1 LSLGRARCSRA
12 AGATPSES
20 DVVDPPTPDDDD
32 AADAP
37 VVLDGDDPAT
47 PYDAVPPAGAP
58 TIPDDDDPAIPD
70 AVTPA
75 SSGDGDPMVPGADA
89 PKCDGNPVIPTAD
102 APMTSRA
109 CAPRVPGDVVP
120 RTGSWCLTTMF
131 SSFETRNG
139 SRSVSAK
146 LPHLSGGFARSR
158 GFTRGALSVRL
169 SNGEGVSSSYATS
182 KVPSVKLPSAVGPDT
197 VLAAT

>member
-1 LSLGRARCSRA
+1 MGRARSSSATC
-12 AGATPSES
+12 ATPGDA
-20 DVVDPPTPDDDD
+20 DVVDPSTPDDDD

-47 PYDAVPPAGAP
+47 PYDAAPSAGAP
-58 TIPDDDDPAIPD
+58 AIQDVDDPAIPD

-75 SSGDGDPMVPGADA
+75 SSGDGDPVVPGADA
-89 PKCDGNPVIPTAD
+89 PKCDGNPVMPTAD

-120 RTGSWCLTTMF
+120 RRGSWCLITMF
-131 SSFETRNG
+131 SSFEIRTG
-139 SRSVSAK
+139 SGSMSVK
-146 LPHLSGGFARSR
+146 LPHLFGAFARSR

-169 SNGEGVSSSYATS
+169 SNGVGVTLSYATS
-182 KVPSVKLPSAVGPDT
+182 KVSSVKLPSAVGPDT